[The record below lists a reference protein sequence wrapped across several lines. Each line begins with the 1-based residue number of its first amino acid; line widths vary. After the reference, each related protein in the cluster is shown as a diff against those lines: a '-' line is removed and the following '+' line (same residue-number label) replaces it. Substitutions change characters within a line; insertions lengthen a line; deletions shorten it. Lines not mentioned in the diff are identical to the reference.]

1 LDIGSDATPCGF
13 KALDLGAGARLD
25 VAIIPIWEEF
35 GMRSFLV
42 SCAAIVVIALGAVLV
57 LNHVQQPVE
66 TAFTSPTGVRI

>member
-1 LDIGSDATPCGF
+1 
-13 KALDLGAGARLD
+13 
-25 VAIIPIWEEF
+25 
-35 GMRSFLV
+35 MRSFLV